1 MIQLK
6 SLLADILN
14 EYSSKKV
21 KPIHENIFKAK
32 GKFKDFLVKLFKKD
46 DSQQII
52 DDVNK
57 YEEKYGAE
65 LGNETFVDSV
75 KLLRKIQT
83 QRNTSTN
90 YEQIFTSIAILT
102 DSPVTFISDDTKKVS
117 RVSYHVMYQ
126 RQEGNNIIT
135 FYDYFKFLYLIDG
148 QQTDEMSSMKV
159 HKDFTCFTSTLEGK
173 TSGCNLSQEIRDE
186 ILKSYEDTADY
197 ETCKTYLDK
206 IQ

>member
-1 MIQLK
+1 MNLQEQISRTKTLMGIQP
-6 SLLADILN
+6 LN
-14 EYSSKKV
+14 EG
-21 KPIHENIFKAK
+21 IFKGK
-32 GKFKDFLVKLFKKD
+32 GKFKDLLKKLFKKD
-46 DSQQII
+46 NSQQVL
-52 DDVNK
+52 DEVNK
-57 YEEKYGAE
+57 YEEKYGTE

-83 QRNTSTN
+83 QFNTNSAK

-148 QQTDEMSSMKV
+148 QQTDEMSSMRV

-173 TSGCNLSQEIRDE
+173 SGGCNLSQEVRDE
-186 ILKSYEDTADY
+186 ILKSYEGTSDY
-197 ETCKTYLDK
+197 EIAKTYLDK

>member
-1 MIQLK
+1 MNLHEQISRTKTLMGIQP
-6 SLLADILN
+6 LN
-14 EYSSKKV
+14 ES
-21 KPIHENIFKAK
+21 IFKGK
-32 GKFKDFLVKLFKKD
+32 GKFKDLLKKLFKKD
-46 DSQQII
+46 NSQQVL
-52 DDVNK
+52 DEVNK
-57 YEEKYGAE
+57 YEEKYGTE

-83 QRNTSTN
+83 QFNTNSAK

-148 QQTDEMSSMKV
+148 QQTDEMSSMRV
-159 HKDFTCFTSTLEGK
+159 HKDFTCSTNTLEGK
-173 TSGCNLSQEIRDE
+173 SGGCNLSQEVRDK
-186 ILKSYEDTADY
+186 ILKSYEDTSDY